1 MRANNILFKTLFGVL
16 LLTIY
21 SQGADWTHTKVAS
34 ASISTRPV
42 ICSDP
47 LGTLHV
53 AWSSG
58 DPYGEFIQYAT
69 NQPGS
74 WSFQKQG
81 AGSSGDQA
89 YSPSITADQEGYAHI
104 VFRYYGY
111 NYEPRYVTD
120 RNVTGNYWNQIRSW
134 TGGHYH
140 EALIEVDSEF
150 QIHVFAQEDSYGSN
164 VYYQQ
169 LDTNN
174 IVLPNITQHY
184 STAIDLD
191 DMLHFVG
198 YNDGSGIYYTNYNG
212 SSWSQPDTIDQVEVS
227 VYQPSIFCDANNI
240 LHVAFSSNN
249 GIYYLNNSGGD
260 WSIPELATDGGIFPN
275 VVADEN
281 SKAHIAYYTQVEY
294 GGLYYT
300 NNIGGTWLPP
310 EFIAI
315 INTDYSPATEDA
327 AHVESKIALDPKSNT
342 VNIVYISNGT
352 DVILAQTD
360 DYNLRSVKSTDT
372 TSVLTSLA
380 ATAPGADTLSTS
392 ASGTRD
398 MLHFSI
404 EDIGGDG
411 LPTKM
416 KKMILQRGPGMST
429 DVCFND
435 VFSKV
440 TLTGSDG
447 TNLDGTIYGS
457 KIMFGSLDNVWKE
470 VPENTGTDFTVSTT
484 LKQPLQNVDK
494 KSVQLKINGLYDII
508 TDPGGFQFDYSST
521 NVLSDT
527 LFFQVVP
534 DHFEFVNLGSDFYN
548 ENLIEGFWM
557 QVKVVDAN
565 GNIAAGVTGINLTLS
580 AVEPDGVTPT
590 TQLLQ
595 STEGLTKTLTDGYA
609 QWNNLSFPEPGQ
621 IRILAICDI
630 LTAASDTITVMPLRR
645 NLVITSDEAVKTALA
660 SLKIDAD
667 YYSEANYQFPTET
680 KISGYESILMFPS
693 SNYAWYIDSTKIKY
707 FLSAGSD
714 TARKSI
720 LAFGENGLG
729 YLSDT
734 PFSSN
739 YFGARFKNYFNH
751 EATSFDGVSGNPITA
766 GLSLSA
772 SSYMTTELMINA
784 NSCNSILLTQT
795 GTGKIVGVSH
805 DAGTFRTVT
814 ITPEFSIIIENA
826 DRDSLLCRIIRW
838 FHSPSA
844 PQTYPPVLTNLPDI
858 NMLEDSPFKMAI
870 SDWYPFVE
878 DADTPD
884 ENLIWNVI
892 NGNHAKSSIENDTLI
907 IQTDENFNGID
918 TLNVIV
924 SDGSLID
931 SGIVIIDVAPVND
944 PPDEFSLLTP
954 ENGYWTNYDPDS
966 SELFFSWTHAKDI
979 DEDSIDYRLIIY
991 TDLYG
996 SNTFFTPDTSVLID
1010 YTTLTCLE
1018 SNIAIYW
1025 TVTAFD
1031 LKDSTIASNAPF
1043 GFSLFSPEATKD
1055 LDHLIPI
1062 EYCLFPNYPNPFN
1075 PETIIRYGLPE
1086 ESFVTISIYDIN
1098 GRLVRNL
1105 IQKTQA
1111 AGYHSITWRAVGC
1124 VSGVYFYRIS
1134 AGDFRQV
1141 RKCLLIK

>member
-16 LLTIY
+16 LSTIY

-47 LGTLHV
+47 LGTLHI

-58 DPYGEFIQYAT
+58 DYVGVFIQYAT
-69 NQPGS
+69 NQSGS
-74 WSFQKQG
+74 WSFQKQV
-81 AGSSGDQA
+81 AGSSGNQA
-89 YSPSITADQEGYAHI
+89 YSPSITADQEGYAYI

-120 RNVTGNYWNQIRSW
+120 RNVTGNYWNLVRSW
-134 TGGHYH
+134 DGGHYH
-140 EALIEVDSEF
+140 ETLIEVDSEF
-150 QIHVFAQEDSYGSN
+150 QTHVFAQEDAYNNFSN

-174 IVLPNITQHY
+174 IVLPNITQFY
-184 STAIDLD
+184 STAIDLNNA
-191 DMLHFVG
+191 LHFVG
-198 YNDGSGIYYTNYNG
+198 YNDGSGIYYTYYDG
-212 SSWSQPDTIDQVEVS
+212 SSWSQPDTIDQVEVF
-227 VYQPSIFCDANNI
+227 VCQPSIVCDLNNV

-275 VVADEN
+275 IVADEN
-281 SKAHIAYYTQVEY
+281 GRAHIAYTYDT
-294 GGLYYT
+294 GGLFYT
-300 NNIGGTWLPP
+300 NNVDGNW
-310 EFIAI
+310 IASELI
-315 INTDYSPATEDA
+315 ALTGSNDA

-372 TSVLTSLA
+372 TSVLISLA
-380 ATAPGADTLSTS
+380 ATAPGSDTLSTS
-392 ASGTRD
+392 ASGSLD

-416 KKMILQRGPGMST
+416 KKLILQRGPGMST

-470 VPENTGTDFTVSTT
+470 VPDNTDTDFTVSVT
-484 LKQPLQNVDK
+484 LKQPLQNIDK

-508 TDPGGFQFDYSST
+508 TDPGGSQFDYSST

-557 QVKVVDAN
+557 QVRVVDAN

-580 AVEPDGVTPT
+580 AVEPDGVMPT
-590 TQLLQ
+590 AQLLQ
-595 STEGLTKTLTDGYA
+595 STEGLTKTLTGGYA
-609 QWNNLSFPEPGQ
+609 QWNNLSFPEPGR
-621 IRILAICDI
+621 IRILATCDI

-667 YYSEANYQFPTET
+667 YYSEANYQFPTASKT
-680 KISGYESILMFPS
+680 VDYESILMFPS
-693 SNYAWYIDSTKIKY
+693 GNYAWYIDSTKIKY
-707 FLSAGSD
+707 FLAAGRD

-734 PFSSN
+734 PFSNS
-739 YFGARFKNYFNH
+739 YFGTRFKNYFDH

-772 SSYMTTELMINA
+772 SSFMTMELMINA
-784 NSCNSILLTQT
+784 NSCNSVLLTQT

-805 DAGTFRTVT
+805 DSDTFRTVT
-814 ITPEFSIIIENA
+814 ITPEFSIITADA

-844 PQTYPPVLTNLPDI
+844 PQTYPPVLTSLQDI
-858 NMLEDSPFKMAI
+858 NMPEDSPFKMAI

-884 ENLIWNVI
+884 ENLIWDVRSGVNVS
-892 NGNHAKSSIENDTLI
+892 ASIQSDTLFLVPN
-907 IQTDENFNGID
+907 ENYSGPDSI
-918 TLNVIV
+918 TVIV
-924 SDGSLID
+924 SDGNLSDTGKVRINVLNI
-931 SGIVIIDVAPVND
+931 ND
-944 PPDEFSLLTP
+944 PPGNFALLTP
-954 ENGYWTNYDPDS
+954 NDGAVILDTV
-966 SELFFSWTHAKDI
+966 LIQFSWEISNDI
-979 DEDSIDYRLIIY
+979 ESRSVNYSIQLYNDNFDTTIY
-991 TDLYG
+991 NGNRTEINLPASIFPTDTEL
-996 SNTFFTPDTSVLID
+996 S
-1010 YTTLTCLE
+1010 
-1018 SNIAIYW
+1018 W
-1025 TVTAFD
+1025 TVFATD
-1031 LKDSTIASNAPF
+1031 TEDTTIADNAPF
-1043 GFSLFSPEATKD
+1043 TFQVQSVVGINVLKN
-1055 LDHLIPI
+1055 LIP
-1062 EYCLFPNYPNPFN
+1062 EDFVLFPNYPNPFN
-1075 PETIIRYGLPE
+1075 PETTIKYGLPE

-1105 IQKTQA
+1105 IQKSQA
-1111 AGYHSITWRAVGC
+1111 AGYHSITWRAVDC

-1134 AGDFRQV
+1134 AGDFQQV
-1141 RKCLLIK
+1141 RKCVLMK